1 MVSGRTTF
9 SHRPGEPQPPL
20 GGRGGVP
27 GPGRVSYSRVAPTP
41 HPPAVKRVSL
51 GGEAVQR
58 QALGPAR
65 QGPGRPGSTR
75 AVPCCPS
82 SRAPGPGRGQTCWSR
97 LCVRSLGGWA
107 PSSTTGMPGRQ
118 PRVWCLLDLTWPHLA
133 SPPSMSPNKSRPA
146 NPTLASLGSG
156 QLSLFLP
163 FWEAHA
169 RPGSPLPAARWA
181 AGPAARRPG
190 RSGPVAEV
198 QAGLLPSPPVAC
210 GRSSW
215 GRGNRPG

>member
-1 MVSGRTTF
+1 M
-9 SHRPGEPQPPL
+9 
-20 GGRGGVP
+20 
-27 GPGRVSYSRVAPTP
+27 SYSRVAPTP

-75 AVPCCPS
+75 ALPAA
-82 SRAPGPGRGQTCWSR
+82 RAAALPGQAAARRAGPDCASAAWAGGLRPPPQEC
-97 LCVRSLGGWA
+97 LGGSLVFGVSWI
-107 PSSTTGMPGRQ
+107 SPG
-118 PRVWCLLDLTWPHLA
+118 LTWPHL
-133 SPPSMSPNKSRPA
+133 PPCLLTRA
-146 NPTLASLGSG
+146 DRPTLPWRLWVLASCPSSCPSG
-156 QLSLFLP
+156 RRMRGP
-163 FWEAHA
+163 AA
-169 RPGSPLPAARWA
+169 GSPLPAARWA
-181 AGPAARRPG
+181 AGPTARRPG